1 MRGLIGV
8 LGGMGPMATVD
19 FFQKVIEETPAVR
32 DQDHVPLI
40 IDSSPQIPCRV
51 SAILR
56 GGESPVPAMLAGLR
70 RLEKAGAECAAI
82 ACNTAHYWYDDLRAE
97 CSLPILHIVDAV
109 GDALEAT
116 GEPTPPL
123 GLLATE
129 ATLSARIYQKRL
141 SSRKIDF
148 VINTESERE
157 KLVLPAIAMVKQGR
171 SIEAGRLLKEALHLL
186 RQRGAGK
193 WLLACTELPVAL
205 AAAHPEMLGH
215 CIDPTRVLARTA
227 VQWSIARRAQP

>member
-19 FFQKVIEETPAVR
+19 FFQKVIEETPAVL

-70 RLEKAGAECAAI
+70 RLEQAGAECAAI
-82 ACNTAHYWYDDLRAE
+82 ACNTAHYWYDDLCAQS
-97 CSLPILHIVDAV
+97 SLPILHIVDAV
-109 GDALEAT
+109 GDALEAS
-116 GEPTPPL
+116 GQPTPPL

-141 SSRKIDF
+141 SSRNIDF

-157 KLVLPAIAMVKQGR
+157 MLVLPAIAMVKQGK
-171 SIEAGRLLKEALHLL
+171 SLEAGRLLEEALHLL
-186 RQRGAGK
+186 RGRGAGK

-205 AAAHPEMLGH
+205 AAAHPEMLAQ

-227 VQWSIARRAQP
+227 VQWSIARRTRL